1 MSSEYCTGCPRVN
14 IQSTLDALTGAG
26 LSVAVYEEAAEPNVA
41 QAGASSSRAKI
52 KTRFLAQIVSPA
64 CGTYLH
70 PDLCLKAGDIEFREG
85 KYLSIIMSV
94 ITFF

>member
-1 MSSEYCTGCPRVN
+1 VN

-52 KTRFLAQIVSPA
+52 KNRFLAQIVSPA

-85 KYLSIIMSV
+85 EYLPAV
-94 ITFF
+94 